1 MAGIGRPPPSFRTK
15 RMKDYTHRQKAL
27 AYVLAGTAGFVDA
40 MGFRHLGGL
49 FVSFMSGNTTRF
61 GVDVAMGDWYRAAE
75 IVGIIIVFVGG
86 ATLGALIGNEGQRG
100 RRAAILWTETA
111 LLATAALAGHFSIAV
126 IGTVAMALAMGVENA
141 VFQKNGVPG
150 IGLTYVTGALVKV
163 GHRLASAL
171 RGGDRWAFLPV
182 LLLWASLCLGAL
194 LGAVTYGAIGLPG
207 LWLAC
212 AVTATLAI
220 ASHERRS

>member
-1 MAGIGRPPPSFRTK
+1 
-15 RMKDYTHRQKAL
+15 MKDYTHRQKAL
-27 AYVLAGTAGFVDA
+27 AFALAGTAGFVDA

-49 FVSFMSGNTTRF
+49 FVSFMSGNTTRL
-61 GVDVAMGDWYRAAE
+61 GVDMAMADWFKVAEVA
-75 IVGIIIVFVGG
+75 GIIVVFVGG
-86 ATLGALIGNEGQRG
+86 ATLGALVGQEGRRN
-100 RRAAILWTETA
+100 RRAAILWTETI
-111 LLATAALAGHFSIAV
+111 LLAIAALAGQYDIAV

-141 VFQKNGVPG
+141 VFQKNGVPD

-182 LLLWASLCLGAL
+182 LLLWASLCFGAL
-194 LGAVTYGAIGLPG
+194 LGAVTYGAVGLQG

-212 AVTATLAI
+212 ILTATLAVV
-220 ASHERRS
+220 AR